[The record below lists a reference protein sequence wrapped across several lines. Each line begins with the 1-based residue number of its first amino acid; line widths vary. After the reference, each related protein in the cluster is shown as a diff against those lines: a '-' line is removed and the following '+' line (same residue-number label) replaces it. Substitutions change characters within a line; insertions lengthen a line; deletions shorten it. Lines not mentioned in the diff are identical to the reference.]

1 MKKIILSVSAFM
13 LTMNLMAQAP
23 QKMSY
28 QAVVRNSSNGLVQ
41 NGSIGMR
48 ISILQGSASGTA
60 VYVETQTPTTN
71 NNGLASVTIGS
82 GTVVSGDMS
91 TIDWSTGDYF
101 LQTET
106 DPTGGTNYTVTGTSQ
121 LLSVPYALHAKTAE
135 SVINDQVND
144 ADADPTNELQN
155 WSNLPGIPADFADN
169 TDDVDDA
176 DADPANE
183 IELPSGGNNAQVL
196 STDGSG
202 NYSWVDQTLNNL
214 PNGTVP
220 GQTAYW
226 NGTAWVLT
234 TNLYNNGGNIGINTT
249 NPTNAKL
256 VVAGNPGET
265 GLDLSSTDQYAHMRV
280 ISNPDGDNAMFI
292 GLGSGTASQV
302 HMYSNNNEV
311 LTLNGGV
318 GVGTTT
324 PTQPLDVVGN
334 VKFSG
339 ALMPANSAGTTGQVL
354 TSTGAG
360 SAPTWTTPA
369 AATNIYNSNGTLT
382 GNRVVTQGTNTLGFT
397 GSSVNAFS
405 VDGTTMSVDAQNNRV
420 GIGTAAPTNDLHVAI
435 TTLGGGVTVSGPT
448 PGYRLSPNA
457 GASIAFGAANI
468 ANEWASGSAANDA
481 VMVNQHATGKL
492 ILATGSAAAARMTV
506 TPSGNVGIGTTA
518 PSGALHVNG
527 ANGASSWTYIQGNT
541 GAGGAGNPSPSIT
554 TGLMMGWN
562 ATNIGGESEIIFGSG
577 GGTDPKLN
585 FATWNGTTKTQI
597 MSMNDN
603 GNVGIGTINPNAPLQ
618 FASAVANR
626 KIVMYEN
633 ANNDHEYW
641 GFGVNPSTLRY
652 QVASTGGSHIFY
664 AAASSTAS
672 NELMRVQGDGNVGI
686 GTATPSTKL
695 TVSGTTALGNNLL
708 TVLDATNG
716 HNVSIGSNPSG
727 GSIGTINNSNF
738 RLLSN
743 NIERVI
749 ISNTG
754 NVSIGTTNS
763 FSKLNV
769 SGSLQFTGGF
779 TSPAGVI
786 MEESGGSIINL
797 SMNFREPNKSNTT
810 KGGGV
815 RVDGRSGFNTIQF
828 YTRAAG
834 SATEIEAMSITES
847 SNVGI
852 GTTSPARKLHVNA
865 VMRLEPTTAPATPAK
880 GDIYMD
886 STTNKLMVFDGT
898 VWQAC
903 W

>member
-1 MKKIILSVSAFM
+1 MKKVILSVSAFM

-176 DADPANE
+176 DADPTNE

-196 STDGSG
+196 STDGTG
-202 NYSWVDQTLNNL
+202 NYTWVDQPANELPAGGTNAQVLSTDGAGTYSWVDQTVNNL
-214 PNGTVP
+214 PNGTAV

-226 NGTAWVLT
+226 NGTAWVVN
-234 TNLYNNGGNIGINTT
+234 TNVFNNGGNVGIGNASPVGTLDVSGNGVTT
-249 NPTNAKL
+249 PSLVLRNGNDVSTNA
-256 VVAGNPGET
+256 
-265 GLDLSSTDQYAHMRV
+265 SSQMAFGYSNSDQYKHF
-280 ISNPDGDNAMFI
+280 ISTRHNGGNTYNNSIDFYTSD
-292 GLGSGTASQV
+292 GTANGTQGTAILNLS
-302 HMYSNNNEV
+302 
-311 LTLNGGV
+311 LNGGNV
-318 GVGTTT
+318 GVGGNF
-324 PTQPLDVVGN
+324 PSEKLDVNGN

-339 ALMPANSAGTTGQVL
+339 ALMPNNTAGTAGQVL
-354 TSTGAG
+354 TSAGAG

-492 ILATGSAAAARMTV
+492 ILATGSAATARMTV
-506 TPSGNVGIGTTA
+506 TPAGNVGIGTTA

-541 GAGGAGNPSPSIT
+541 GAGGAGNPSASIT

-577 GGTDPKLN
+577 GGSDPKLN

-618 FASAVANR
+618 FANTLANR
-626 KIVMYEN
+626 KVVLWED
-633 ANNDHEYW
+633 ANNDNQFY
-641 GFGVNPSTLRY
+641 GIGVNGSLMRY
-652 QVASTGGSHIFY
+652 QTNGVNGHAFFAGVNAT
-664 AAASSTAS
+664 TS
-672 NELMRVQGDGNVGI
+672 NELMRITSAGNVGI
-686 GTATPSTKL
+686 GTSTPNGKLAVGSAIGAALIFQPVATISENSAEILGLQGSTVGTNINFYKNGSTARQAIIQTIVNSSGSDLSFRTTSTAGVADQQRVVIKADGNVGVGTATP
-695 TVSGTTALGNNLL
+695 
-708 TVLDATNG
+708 
-716 HNVSIGSNPSG
+716 
-727 GSIGTINNSNF
+727 
-738 RLLSN
+738 
-743 NIERVI
+743 
-749 ISNTG
+749 
-754 NVSIGTTNS
+754 
-763 FSKLNV
+763 
-769 SGSLQFTGGF
+769 
-779 TSPAGVI
+779 
-786 MEESGGSIINL
+786 
-797 SMNFREPNKSNTT
+797 
-810 KGGGV
+810 
-815 RVDGRSGFNTIQF
+815 
-828 YTRAAG
+828 
-834 SATEIEAMSITES
+834 
-847 SNVGI
+847 
-852 GTTSPARKLHVNA
+852 ARTLHVNA